1 MDLGKLSLIL
11 KTFSPVDGLKY
22 GENVYRVAEGVY
34 ILSDKASFSVE
45 ELIHYINEES
55 VHHDKKPLKNEDI
68 QKIFDKIVEA
78 GLSKEATGE
87 SLRSNKCFKSDNISR
102 AILSDFFTI
111 DWVPRNGKSGFGS
124 FLFQCHLRT
133 VEWCC
138 IYLAGKTFSVE
149 EISALSGLKHTVC
162 VNSLHELSKSDRAE
176 NGQLDYVLG
185 KYRLKNGSGIPTE
198 EEKMLEELSR
208 GYQDH
213 QNHRPT
219 KKDYIIEILKEHESL
234 SGAELH
240 RHLIKLGINCTDK
253 AVYHHLGILKHANK
267 IEDDPKKVNDGR
279 TQKVRLVEENEKLA
293 KTVLL
298 KNIRKAF
305 NQAEIN
311 VEEEFFNK
319 AKKTTVANL
328 RVFYRQLNDVV
339 LAKDKHEYSSYQLWT
354 DLFSQMDPTKGFAEN
369 VSKFVSSKSNLEAEI
384 KRTTEE
390 YNISP
395 ALLLLLHFSK
405 IDR

>member
-1 MDLGKLSLIL
+1 M
-11 KTFSPVDGLKY
+11 
-22 GENVYRVAEGVY
+22 
-34 ILSDKASFSVE
+34 
-45 ELIHYINEES
+45 
-55 VHHDKKPLKNEDI
+55 
-68 QKIFDKIVEA
+68 
-78 GLSKEATGE
+78 
-87 SLRSNKCFKSDNISR
+87 
-102 AILSDFFTI
+102 
-111 DWVPRNGKSGFGS
+111 
-124 FLFQCHLRT
+124 
-133 VEWCC
+133 
-138 IYLAGKTFSVE
+138 
-149 EISALSGLKHTVC
+149 KHTVC